1 MYKVECVNDQGKPND
16 IPNNQWIKK
25 GNQYTVI
32 KADYLNMQNRILG
45 FQLEEVSLEGCF
57 PYLYFAA
64 NRFKP
69 LTEDDV
75 NAEETVKELLE
86 EQYQLI

>member
-64 NRFKP
+64 SRFRP
-69 LTEDDV
+69 LTEDDI
-75 NAEETVKELLE
+75 NAEEAVKKILE
-86 EQYQLI
+86 EQYQEI